1 MIQLNDSNKA
11 LIITILLS
19 ATVVLMTF
27 NVHLKKKNELIAETY
42 FEILPDEEEEQ
53 EELADILKSLDE
65 VITTNK
71 AFNETKQY
79 DDFEDEEFKNTLEKI
94 RNRDAREIEPVKD
107 TDQSSSS
114 DENLEDLASYENIN
128 SVIAKRSQEDRSAA
142 SNIDGQIKN
151 STVSF
156 SLVDREAEYLP
167 PPIYLCERG
176 GKIVISIEVD
186 AKGNVVSAQYN
197 NASGSKNQCLIDH
210 AIEYAKESKFNP
222 DGRRSEQLGTITF
235 MFQGKL

>member
-94 RNRDAREIEPVKD
+94 RNRDAREIEPVK
-107 TDQSSSS
+107 
-114 DENLEDLASYENIN
+114 
-128 SVIAKRSQEDRSAA
+128 
-142 SNIDGQIKN
+142 
-151 STVSF
+151 
-156 SLVDREAEYLP
+156 
-167 PPIYLCERG
+167 
-176 GKIVISIEVD
+176 
-186 AKGNVVSAQYN
+186 
-197 NASGSKNQCLIDH
+197 
-210 AIEYAKESKFNP
+210 
-222 DGRRSEQLGTITF
+222 
-235 MFQGKL
+235 